1 MLPSERLRLIPEAK
15 AELVDANPNVI
26 TVKITPP
33 ADDAQVQ
40 SNIINL
46 QNARINRKRHKKAR
60 YMQGL
65 LSKNPY
71 KNSTLNGIKEEVH
84 EPESDM
90 EAHGGYLHYNAERH
104 NKRIKKMHYKR
115 NRDAMLLD
123 TPPTLY
129 RLGNMVKPSHRHDMY
144 AYDGGFHGY
153 EPHGGYYVIP
163 SAHVPHNPYQN
174 YESGYYQGHPS
185 PMIVRYDRKRT
196 KERFAQFYPPFYGMP
211 PVGICPG
218 CGGKTALIPSKTP
231 AKQPPAH
238 HHEDEPDFLEKI
250 SPGAFT
256 PLRSKHGS
264 DSKHSSGEIM
274 YPNFLSP
281 TQALKKTETH
291 LEDKQHKEEKMM
303 YNFSIS
309 DSKNPYRRSPT
320 PIKRD
325 IKYSASGAKIYKED
339 VAVPELNN
347 QLFSNDLVD
356 DENNK
361 SPFAFLKKSSLQSHL
376 GGFGM
381 RNREAFNNITNTLNK
396 SPHFEEKESS
406 RRNIEN

>member
-1 MLPSERLRLIPEAK
+1 
-15 AELVDANPNVI
+15 
-26 TVKITPP
+26 
-33 ADDAQVQ
+33 
-40 SNIINL
+40 
-46 QNARINRKRHKKAR
+46 
-60 YMQGL
+60 
-65 LSKNPY
+65 
-71 KNSTLNGIKEEVH
+71 
-84 EPESDM
+84 
-90 EAHGGYLHYNAERH
+90 
-104 NKRIKKMHYKR
+104 
-115 NRDAMLLD
+115 
-123 TPPTLY
+123 
-129 RLGNMVKPSHRHDMY
+129 
-144 AYDGGFHGY
+144 
-153 EPHGGYYVIP
+153 
-163 SAHVPHNPYQN
+163 
-174 YESGYYQGHPS
+174 
-185 PMIVRYDRKRT
+185 MIVRYDRKRT